1 MKLSTF
7 VFFNVALLLFISTF
21 VVGSVS
27 ATDSVL
33 DSENSSDIWEWVKGF
48 ISKIVDAMISLIT
61 APINAISTIF
71 GNWAGTM
78 SNWYGPIVAV
88 FVLAVCYYMIR
99 FAVGI
104 DGLMDMMS

>member
-7 VFFNVALLLFISTF
+7 VFFNIALILFISTF
-21 VVGSVS
+21 VIGSVS
-27 ATDSVL
+27 ATDGDEEESTGT
-33 DSENSSDIWEWVKGF
+33 EIWNWVKSF
-48 ISKIVDAMISLIT
+48 MTKIFDALVTMVT

-78 SNWYGPIVAV
+78 AHWYGPIVAV

-99 FAVGI
+99 LAVGI